1 METSFSTAG
10 EDILIAKIF
19 ETIQPINRF
28 CLEFGA
34 TDGYAG
40 SNIRKFINEGWNSL
54 QFDTDIRMLF
64 VPYSAVKIQHFT
76 AENINEVFQLFKV
89 PQKFDI
95 LSIDVDSNDYWL
107 WKALTYD
114 PTVVC
119 IEYNSNFDYNTEA
132 IIEYKPD
139 NQWDF
144 TMSYGASF
152 ASMNKLAQR
161 KGYYLYAETGYS
173 NLIFVKNE
181 YKEICPSIFSREK
194 TVLPHEFHIQEQ
206 TKKFVTD

>member
-40 SNIRKFINEGWNSL
+40 S
-54 QFDTDIRMLF
+54 
-64 VPYSAVKIQHFT
+64 
-76 AENINEVFQLFKV
+76 NINEVFQLFKV